1 VAQAYFSIGGRTV
14 ELFGPRA
21 EQIAHLLELDRGKVA
36 DQLADRIGDHVSDGD
51 EGEPVLE
58 LDNDEQRELLAA
70 LDDVA
75 AEAQEEPQ
83 DVRELREALR
93 SSLGA

>member
-36 DQLADRIGDHVSDGD
+36 DQLADRIGDHVSDGE

-58 LDNDEQRELLAA
+58 LDDDEQRKLLAA

-75 AEAQEEPQ
+75 AEAQEEPE